1 VKVVKVL
8 ILSVDRDDDF
18 GAKAGLNSPFIGR
31 QENLDA
37 AVGLGLKDPE
47 DSDINTILA
56 AISIYEEMVK
66 KGMDA
71 EVATIC
77 GDIKVGYESDV
88 ALATQLENVLEMV
101 KPDRVVLVSDGAEDE
116 YIFPMVASRVKV
128 DSVKRVFVKQAPTVE
143 GTYYI
148 FVKMMKDDKVRKRVL
163 FPIGLVF
170 AILGA
175 FALLPKIF
183 EYMETPSFDIIAS
196 MGFGFLGVA
205 LGLYLIF
212 YAYHVGERTLSALS
226 KTAKAIKS
234 GSQMILFA
242 VLAAIFLIAGV
253 AAGLN
258 AAQLANT
265 DDLTYQVLLFMGGA
279 LWLWMFAAFC
289 YASGKFVSLFLD
301 DGKVHWTYIVTILSV
316 FAIGFITQGA
326 IDVTIFIL
334 GYQEYDQVF
343 IGLEILAGF
352 LLAGFSG
359 LLNASL
365 RAQTSRSDEKGE
377 SLKEGKESIN

>member
-88 ALATQLENVLEMV
+88 ALATQLENVLEIV

-148 FVKMMKDDKVRKRVL
+148 FVKMLKDDKVRKRLL

-170 AILGA
+170 AILGT

-212 YAYHVGERTLSALS
+212 YAYHVGERTMSALS

-279 LWLWMFAAFC
+279 LWPWMFAAFC

-334 GYQEYDQVF
+334 DFQEYDQVF

>member
-1 VKVVKVL
+1 MKGVKVL
-8 ILSVDRDDDF
+8 VLSVDRDNDF

-37 AVGLGLKDPE
+37 ALGLGLKDPE
-47 DSDINTILA
+47 DADINTILA

-77 GDIKVGYESDV
+77 GDVKVGYDSDV

-148 FVKMMKDDKVRKRVL
+148 LVKMLKDDKMRKRIL

-170 AILGA
+170 AILGI
-175 FALLPKIF
+175 FSLLPKIF
-183 EYMETPSFDIIAS
+183 EYMETPSFDIIAG
-196 MGFGFLGVA
+196 MGLGFLGVA
-205 LGLYLIF
+205 LGFYLMF
-212 YAYHVGERTLSALS
+212 YAYHVGERTMTALS
-226 KTAKAIKS
+226 RTAKAVKS
-234 GSQMILFA
+234 GSQMIPFT
-242 VLAAIFLIAGV
+242 VLTMIFLIAGI

-258 AAQLANT
+258 AAESATT
-265 DDLTYQVLLFMGGA
+265 DDLTLQALLFMGGT

-289 YASGKFVSLFLD
+289 YAAGKFVNLFLA

-326 IDVTIFIL
+326 IDATMYFL
-334 GYQEYDQVF
+334 GYHSYDELF
-343 IGLEILAGF
+343 LGLEILAGF

-359 LLNASL
+359 LLNSSL
-365 RAQTSRSDEKGE
+365 RTQLSRSEQKEEAVTE
-377 SLKEGKESIN
+377 SKESIN

>member
-18 GAKAGLNSPFIGR
+18 GVKAGLHSPFIGR

-170 AILGA
+170 AILGT

-183 EYMETPSFDIIAS
+183 EYMEAPSFDIIAS

-212 YAYHVGERTLSALS
+212 YAYHVGERTMSALS
-226 KTAKAIKS
+226 KTARAIKS
-234 GSQMILFA
+234 GSQMILFT

-265 DDLTYQVLLFMGGA
+265 DDLTYQALLFMGGT
-279 LWLWMFAAFC
+279 LWPWMFAAFC

-334 GYQEYDQVF
+334 GYQEYDQLF

-365 RAQTSRSDEKGE
+365 RAQTSRSEDKGE

>member
-1 VKVVKVL
+1 MKVL

-77 GDIKVGYESDV
+77 GDTKVGYESDV

-148 FVKMMKDDKVRKRVL
+148 MVKMLKDDKVRKRLL

-170 AILGA
+170 AILGV
-175 FALLPKIF
+175 FSLLPKIF
-183 EYMETPSFDIIAS
+183 EYMEAPSFDIIAS
-196 MGFGFLGVA
+196 MGFGFLGIA

-212 YAYHVGERTLSALS
+212 YAYHVGERTVSGLSR
-226 KTAKAIKS
+226 TTKAIKS
-234 GSQMILFA
+234 GSQMIPFA
-242 VLAAIFLIAGV
+242 VLALIFLIAGV

-258 AAQLANT
+258 AADSATT
-265 DDLTYQVLLFMGGA
+265 DELTMKVLLFMGGT
-279 LWLWMFAAFC
+279 LWLWMFAAFS
-289 YASGKFVSLFLD
+289 YATGKFVNLFLD
-301 DGKVHWTYIVTILSV
+301 DGKIHWTYIVTILSV
-316 FAIGFITQGA
+316 FAIGFIIQGA
-326 IDVTIFIL
+326 IDATMFFL
-334 GYQEYDQVF
+334 GYQSYDELF
-343 IGLEILAGF
+343 LGLEILAGF

-359 LLNASL
+359 LLNSSL
-365 RAQTSRSDEKGE
+365 RSQVSHSEGKKEAVT
-377 SLKEGKESIN
+377 EGKESAD

>member
-1 VKVVKVL
+1 MKVL
-8 ILSVDRDDDF
+8 VLSVDRDDDF

-31 QENLDA
+31 QENMDA
-37 AVGLGLKDPE
+37 AIGLGLKDPE

-77 GDIKVGYESDV
+77 GDVKVGYESDV

-148 FVKMMKDDKVRKRVL
+148 MIKMLKDDKVRKRLL

-170 AILGA
+170 AILGI
-175 FALLPKIF
+175 FALLPKLVQYI
-183 EYMETPSFDIIAS
+183 ESPSLDLIAS

-205 LGLYLIF
+205 LGIYLIF
-212 YAYHVGERTLSALS
+212 YAYHVGERTANGA
-226 KTAKAIKS
+226 KRTVKAIRS
-234 GSQMILFA
+234 GSQMIPFA
-242 VLAAIFLIAGV
+242 VLTVIFLIAGL
-253 AAGLN
+253 AAGMN
-258 AAQLANT
+258 AAGTVT
-265 DDLTYQVLLFMGGA
+265 DGDLTLQVLLFMGGT
-279 LWLWMFAAFC
+279 LWLWMLAVFSYAA
-289 YASGKFVSLFLD
+289 GKFVNLYLA
-301 DGKVHWTYIVTILSV
+301 DGKLHWTYIVTTLSV

-326 IDVTIFIL
+326 IDATLFFL
-334 GYQEYDQVF
+334 GYQDFEEVF
-343 IGLEILAGF
+343 LVLEILTGF

-359 LLNASL
+359 LLSSSL
-365 RAQTSRSDEKGE
+365 RAQLAEERGEIEPTAEAKG
-377 SLKEGKESIN
+377 SGN

>member
-1 VKVVKVL
+1 MKVL

>member
-1 VKVVKVL
+1 MKVL

-31 QENLDA
+31 QANLDA
-37 AVGLGLKDPE
+37 ALGLGLKDPE

-77 GDIKVGYESDV
+77 GSVKVGYESDV

-128 DSVKRVFVKQAPTVE
+128 DSVKRVFVKQAPGVE

-148 FVKMMKDDKVRKRVL
+148 LVKMLKDDKVRKRLL

-170 AILGA
+170 AILGI

-183 EYMETPSFDIIAS
+183 QYMETPSFDIIAS
-196 MGFGFLGVA
+196 MGLGFLGFA
-205 LGLYLIF
+205 LGFYLMF
-212 YAYHVGERTLSALS
+212 YAYHVGERTMSALS
-226 KTAKAIKS
+226 RTARAIKS
-234 GSQMILFA
+234 GSQMILFV
-242 VLAAIFLIAGV
+242 VLAIILLIAGI

-258 AAQLANT
+258 AAQAST
-265 DDLTYQVLLFMGGA
+265 TGELTEQALLFMGGT
-279 LWLWMFAAFC
+279 LWLWMFAALS
-289 YASGKFVSLFLD
+289 YTAGKFVNLFLA
-301 DGKVHWTYIVTILSV
+301 DGKVHWTYIVTTLSV

-326 IDVTIFIL
+326 IDATLFFL
-334 GYQEYDQVF
+334 GYQSYAELF
-343 IGLEILAGF
+343 IGLEIATGF
-352 LLAGFSG
+352 LLAAFSG

-365 RAQTSRSDEKGE
+365 RTQISRSAKQEE
-377 SLKEGKESIN
+377 AVKEGKESAN

>member
-1 VKVVKVL
+1 MKVL

-279 LWLWMFAAFC
+279 LWPWMFAAFC

-334 GYQEYDQVF
+334 DYQEYDQVF

>member
-1 VKVVKVL
+1 MYSK
-8 ILSVDRDDDF
+8 I
-18 GAKAGLNSPFIGR
+18 
-31 QENLDA
+31 
-37 AVGLGLKDPE
+37 
-47 DSDINTILA
+47 
-56 AISIYEEMVK
+56 
-66 KGMDA
+66 
-71 EVATIC
+71 
-77 GDIKVGYESDV
+77 
-88 ALATQLENVLEMV
+88 
-101 KPDRVVLVSDGAEDE
+101 
-116 YIFPMVASRVKV
+116 
-128 DSVKRVFVKQAPTVE
+128 
-143 GTYYI
+143 
-148 FVKMMKDDKVRKRVL
+148 
-163 FPIGLVF
+163 
-170 AILGA
+170 

-212 YAYHVGERTLSALS
+212 YAYHVGERTMSALS
-226 KTAKAIKS
+226 KTARAIKS

-279 LWLWMFAAFC
+279 LWPWMFAAFC

-343 IGLEILAGF
+343 IGLEVLAGF

-359 LLNASL
+359 LLNTSL
-365 RAQTSRSDEKGE
+365 RAQTSPSDKKGE
-377 SLKEGKESIN
+377 SLKEGKEIIN

>member
-1 VKVVKVL
+1 MKVL
-8 ILSVDRDDDF
+8 ILSVDRDNDF

-31 QENLDA
+31 QANLDA
-37 AVGLGLKDPE
+37 ALGLGLKDPE

-77 GDIKVGYESDV
+77 GDVKVGYESDV

-148 FVKMMKDDKVRKRVL
+148 LVKMLKDDKVRKRLL

-170 AILGA
+170 AILGI

-183 EYMETPSFDIIAS
+183 QYMETPSFDIIAS
-196 MGFGFLGVA
+196 MGLGFLGVA
-205 LGLYLIF
+205 LGFYLMF
-212 YAYHVGERTLSALS
+212 YAYHVGERTMSVLSRIS
-226 KTAKAIKS
+226 KAIRS
-234 GSQMILFA
+234 GSQMIPFA
-242 VLAAIFLIAGV
+242 VLAVIFLIAGV

-258 AAQLANT
+258 AATTSAT
-265 DDLTYQVLLFMGGA
+265 ADLIEQVLLFMGGI

-289 YASGKFVSLFLD
+289 YLVGRFVNLFLA

-326 IDVTIFIL
+326 IDATMYFL
-334 GYQEYDQVF
+334 GYQSYDQLF
-343 IGLEILAGF
+343 LGLEIIAGF
-352 LLAGFSG
+352 LLVGFSG
-359 LLNASL
+359 LLSASL
-365 RAQTSRSDEKGE
+365 RTQLQRSAGE
-377 SLKEGKESIN
+377 EETVSEGKKSVN

>member
-1 VKVVKVL
+1 VKVL
-8 ILSVDRDDDF
+8 VLSVDRDNDF
-18 GAKAGLNSPFIGR
+18 GVKAGLNSPFIGR
-31 QENLDA
+31 QANLDA
-37 AVGLGLKDPE
+37 AIGLGIKDPE

-71 EVATIC
+71 EVAAIC
-77 GDIKVGYESDV
+77 GDVKVGYESDV

-128 DSVKRVFVKQAPTVE
+128 DSVRRVFVKQAPTVE

-148 FVKMMKDDKVRKRVL
+148 LVKMLKDDKVRKRLL

-170 AILGA
+170 AILGI
-175 FALLPKIF
+175 FSLLPKILQ
-183 EYMETPSFDIIAS
+183 YMETPSLDIIAG

-205 LGLYLIF
+205 LGFYLMF
-212 YAYHVGERTLSALS
+212 YAYHVGERTML
-226 KTAKAIKS
+226 AISRTTKEIRS
-234 GSQMILFA
+234 GSQMIPFA
-242 VLAAIFLIAGV
+242 VLAIIFLIAGV

-258 AAQLANT
+258 AADTSVTN
-265 DDLTYQVLLFMGGA
+265 DLTERILLFMGGT

-289 YASGKFVSLFLD
+289 YAAGKLVNLFLA
-301 DGKVHWTYIVTILSV
+301 DGKVHWTYIVTILSI

-326 IDVTIFIL
+326 IDATLYFL
-334 GYQEYDQVF
+334 SYQSYSEVF
-343 IGLEILAGF
+343 LALEVITGF

-365 RAQTSRSDEKGE
+365 RAQVQHSAGE
-377 SLKEGKESIN
+377 NENVTEYKESVN

>member
-1 VKVVKVL
+1 MKVL
-8 ILSVDRDDDF
+8 VLSVDRDDDF

-31 QENLDA
+31 QENMDA
-37 AVGLGLKDPE
+37 AIGLGLKDPE

-77 GDIKVGYESDV
+77 GDVKVGYESDV

-148 FVKMMKDDKVRKRVL
+148 LVKMLQDDKVRKRLL

-170 AILGA
+170 AILGL
-175 FALLPKIF
+175 FALLPKLF
-183 EYMETPSFDIIAS
+183 EYMDRPAFDIIAG
-196 MGFGFLGVA
+196 MGFGFLGLA
-205 LGLYLIF
+205 LGIYLMF
-212 YAYHVGERTLSALS
+212 YAYHIGERVMRGASR
-226 KTAKAIKS
+226 TAKAIRS
-234 GSQMILFA
+234 GSQMIPFA
-242 VLAAIFLIAGV
+242 VLTVIFLIAGV
-253 AAGLN
+253 ASGLD
-258 AAQLANT
+258 ATKGAT
-265 DDLTYQVLLFMGGA
+265 TEDLTLMVLLFMGGT
-279 LWLWMFAAFC
+279 LWLWMFAAFS
-289 YASGKFVSLFLD
+289 YAAGKFVNLFLA
-301 DGKVHWTYIVTILSV
+301 DGKMHWTYLVTTLSV

-326 IDVTIFIL
+326 IDATMYFL
-334 GYQEYDQVF
+334 GYQNYEELFLV
-343 IGLEILAGF
+343 LEMLAGF

-359 LLNASL
+359 LLGSSL
-365 RAQTSRSDEKGE
+365 RSQVAAMEKKVEGAPEGRE
-377 SLKEGKESIN
+377 SSN

>member
-1 VKVVKVL
+1 MKVL

-279 LWLWMFAAFC
+279 LWPWMFAAFC

>member
-1 VKVVKVL
+1 MKVVKVL

>member
-1 VKVVKVL
+1 VKVL

-148 FVKMMKDDKVRKRVL
+148 MVKMLKDDKVRKRLL

-170 AILGA
+170 AILGL
-175 FALLPKIF
+175 FSLLPKIF
-183 EYMETPSFDIIAS
+183 EYMESPSIDIIAS
-196 MGFGFLGVA
+196 MGFGFLGIA

-212 YAYHVGERTLSALS
+212 YAYHVGERTMSGLSR
-226 KTAKAIKS
+226 TTKAIKS
-234 GSQMILFA
+234 GSQMIPFA
-242 VLAAIFLIAGV
+242 VLALIFLIAGV

-258 AAQLANT
+258 AADSATT
-265 DDLTYQVLLFMGGA
+265 DEITMKVLLFMGGT
-279 LWLWMFAAFC
+279 LWLWMFAAFS
-289 YASGKFVSLFLD
+289 YATGKFVNLFLD
-301 DGKVHWTYIVTILSV
+301 DGKIHWTYIVTILSV
-316 FAIGFITQGA
+316 FAIGFIIQGA
-326 IDVTIFIL
+326 IDATMFFL
-334 GYQEYDQVF
+334 GYQSYDELF
-343 IGLEILAGF
+343 LALEILAGF

-359 LLNASL
+359 LLNSSL
-365 RAQTSRSDEKGE
+365 RSQVSRAEGQKE
-377 SLKEGKESIN
+377 ALTEGKESAD

>member
-1 VKVVKVL
+1 VKVL
-8 ILSVDRDDDF
+8 VLSVDRDNDF

-31 QENLDA
+31 QANLDA
-37 AVGLGLKDPE
+37 AIGLGIKDPE

-71 EVATIC
+71 EVAAIC
-77 GDIKVGYESDV
+77 GDVKVGYESDV

-128 DSVKRVFVKQAPTVE
+128 DSVRRVFVKQAPTVE

-148 FVKMMKDDKVRKRVL
+148 LVKMLKDDKVRKRLL

-170 AILGA
+170 AILGI
-175 FALLPKIF
+175 FSLLPKILQ
-183 EYMETPSFDIIAS
+183 YMETPSLDIIAG

-205 LGLYLIF
+205 LGFYLMF
-212 YAYHVGERTLSALS
+212 YAYHVGERTML
-226 KTAKAIKS
+226 AISRTTKEIRS
-234 GSQMILFA
+234 GSQMIPFA
-242 VLAAIFLIAGV
+242 VLAIIFLIAGV

-258 AAQLANT
+258 AADTSVTN
-265 DDLTYQVLLFMGGA
+265 DLTERILLFMGGT

-289 YASGKFVSLFLD
+289 YAAGKLVNLFLA
-301 DGKVHWTYIVTILSV
+301 DGKVHWTYIVTILSI

-326 IDVTIFIL
+326 IDATLYFL
-334 GYQEYDQVF
+334 SYQSYSEVF
-343 IGLEILAGF
+343 LALEVITGF

-365 RAQTSRSDEKGE
+365 RAQVQHSAGE
-377 SLKEGKESIN
+377 NENVTEYKESVN

>member
-1 VKVVKVL
+1 MKVL

-334 GYQEYDQVF
+334 DYQEYDQVF

>member
-1 VKVVKVL
+1 VKVL
-8 ILSVDRDDDF
+8 ILSVDRDNDF

-31 QENLDA
+31 QANLDA
-37 AVGLGLKDPE
+37 ALGLGLKDPE

-77 GDIKVGYESDV
+77 GDVKVGYESDV

-148 FVKMMKDDKVRKRVL
+148 LVKMLKDDKVRKRLL

-170 AILGA
+170 AILGI

-183 EYMETPSFDIIAS
+183 QYMETPSFDIIAS
-196 MGFGFLGVA
+196 MGLGFLGVA
-205 LGLYLIF
+205 LGFYLMF
-212 YAYHVGERTLSALS
+212 YAYHVGERTMSVLSRIS
-226 KTAKAIKS
+226 KAIRS
-234 GSQMILFA
+234 GSQMIPFA
-242 VLAAIFLIAGV
+242 VLAVIFLIAGV

-258 AAQLANT
+258 AATTSAT
-265 DDLTYQVLLFMGGA
+265 ADLIEQVLLFMGGI

-289 YASGKFVSLFLD
+289 YLVGRFVNLFLA

-326 IDVTIFIL
+326 IDATMYFL
-334 GYQEYDQVF
+334 GYQSYDQLF
-343 IGLEILAGF
+343 LGLEIIAGF
-352 LLAGFSG
+352 LLVGFSG
-359 LLNASL
+359 LLSASL
-365 RAQTSRSDEKGE
+365 RTQLQRSAGE
-377 SLKEGKESIN
+377 EETVTEGKKSVN

>member
-1 VKVVKVL
+1 MKVL
-8 ILSVDRDDDF
+8 ILSVDRDNDF

-31 QENLDA
+31 QANLDA

-56 AISIYEEMVK
+56 AISIYEEMTK

-77 GDIKVGYESDV
+77 GDTKVGYESDV

-148 FVKMMKDDKVRKRVL
+148 LVKMLKDDKVRKRLL

-170 AILGA
+170 AILGI
-175 FALLPKIF
+175 FALLPKVF
-183 EYMETPSFDIIAS
+183 QYMETPSFDIIAG

-205 LGLYLIF
+205 LGFYLMF
-212 YAYHVGERTLSALS
+212 YAYHVGERTMSALS
-226 KTAKAIKS
+226 KTTKAIKS
-234 GSQMILFA
+234 GSQMIPFA
-242 VLAAIFLIAGV
+242 VLAIILLIAGV

-258 AAQLANT
+258 AASASATQE
-265 DDLTYQVLLFMGGA
+265 LTEQILLFMGGT
-279 LWLWMFAAFC
+279 LWLWMFAAFS
-289 YASGKFVSLFLD
+289 YAAGKFVNLFLA
-301 DGKVHWTYIVTILSV
+301 DGKVHWTYIVTILSI

-326 IDVTIFIL
+326 IDATMYFL
-334 GYQEYDQVF
+334 GYRSYDELF
-343 IGLEILAGF
+343 LALEVIAGF

-359 LLNASL
+359 VLNASL
-365 RAQTSRSDEKGE
+365 RNQMQRSSGEKE
-377 SLKEGKESIN
+377 KPNEGKESAN